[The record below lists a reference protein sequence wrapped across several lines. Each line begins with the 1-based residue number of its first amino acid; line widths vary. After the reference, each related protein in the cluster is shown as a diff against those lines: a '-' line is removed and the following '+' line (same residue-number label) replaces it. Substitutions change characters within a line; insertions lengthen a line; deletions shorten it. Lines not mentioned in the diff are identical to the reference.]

1 MPSIINAI
9 TTGVGGLITSAD
21 SSGILQLQSNGTT
34 AVTINTAGN
43 LQFNSGYGSV
53 ATAFGCRAWV
63 NFNGTGVIAIRAS
76 GNVSSITDTG
86 AGQYG
91 INFINAMPDANYSL
105 SGNVN
110 GWDAFAGLPNG
121 LYSLGINTLTA
132 GTANVWPIGTNGG
145 GNNTAF
151 YINDVTIVSLAF
163 FR

>member
-1 MPSIINAI
+1 MAG
-9 TTGVGGLITSAD
+9 TVTADRLEAD
-21 SSGILQLQSNGTT
+21 SASQLVIENGIALTPP
-34 AVTINTAGN
+34 TIADVNNVEIGR
-43 LQFNSGYGSV
+43 F
-53 ATAFGCRAWV
+53 CRAWV
-63 NFNGTGVIAIRAS
+63 NFNGTGTPAVRAS
-76 GNVSSITDTG
+76 FNVSSITDTG
-86 AGQYG
+86 TGQYG